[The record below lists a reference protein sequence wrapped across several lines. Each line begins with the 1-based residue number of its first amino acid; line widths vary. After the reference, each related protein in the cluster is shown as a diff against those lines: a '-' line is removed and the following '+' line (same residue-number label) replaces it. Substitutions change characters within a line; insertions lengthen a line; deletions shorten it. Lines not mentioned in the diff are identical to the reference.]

1 MAIDKAPPMLDTD
14 AMNRLCCFDARAK
27 ISVSNAFLYNITQQ
41 NI

>member
-14 AMNRLCCFDARAK
+14 ARANF
-27 ISVSNAFLYNITQQ
+27 SVSNAFFVNITQQ